1 MTTIY
6 WLRNDLRLHD
16 NAALAALG
24 SSTALLPVYC
34 FDPVAFGPDPYL
46 NLPKVGPHR
55 LPFLLETLADLQR
68 RYAALGSDIHF
79 VVGKPE
85 EILPQLAQIGRAHV

>member
-24 SSTALLPVYC
+24 PATTGLLPVYC

-46 NLPKVGPHR
+46 NLAKVGPHR
-55 LPFLLETLADLQR
+55 LPFLLDLV
-68 RYAALGSDIHF
+68 ALNHYHC
-79 VVGKPE
+79 K
-85 EILPQLAQIGRAHV
+85 